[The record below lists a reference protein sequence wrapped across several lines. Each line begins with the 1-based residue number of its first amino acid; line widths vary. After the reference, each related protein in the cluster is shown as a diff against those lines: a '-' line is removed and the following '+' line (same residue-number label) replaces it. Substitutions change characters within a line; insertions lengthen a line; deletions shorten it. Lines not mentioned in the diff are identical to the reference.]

1 MKEQGKLAFG
11 IIGAFAIAF
20 VISGC
25 FYLQGLYA
33 VNRERR
39 ANQEALERYLGKS
52 EKKDVPKNRFSTTVE
67 PNIEA
72 EKYVPLDVEKEFKS
86 LGLEAYIPK
95 PEDKVVKSED
105 VKDDKGNVVGKKEY
119 KESGVVVITSLENGK
134 LVSTTT
140 GLEKDGKLDGE
151 VTVVYGNGE
160 KDVYTYK
167 KGIRQGKCTL
177 YFSNGDRE
185 ESNYDKDKLVGK
197 ATYYFSNGDK
207 EEYNYKDG
215 VIDGD
220 AKYIY
225 ADGKTES
232 YKYENGVRK

>member
-25 FYLQGLYA
+25 FYLQGLYVA
-33 VNRERR
+33 GKERR
-39 ANQEALERYLGKS
+39 ANQEALERYLGTS
-52 EKKDVPKNRFSTTVE
+52 EKKEVLRDRFSTDVE

-134 LVSTTT
+134 VASTTT
-140 GLEKDGKLDGE
+140 GLEKGGKLDGE

-225 ADGKTES
+225 ANGKTES